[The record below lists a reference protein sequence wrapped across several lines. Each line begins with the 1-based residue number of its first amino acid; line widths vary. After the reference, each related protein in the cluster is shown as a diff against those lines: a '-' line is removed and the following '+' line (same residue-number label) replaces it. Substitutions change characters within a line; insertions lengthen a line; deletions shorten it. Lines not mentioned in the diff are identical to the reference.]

1 MSKETEEQQE
11 ERKLRLDMTPSEWGM
26 MMAVVMIYRDHYANP
41 RQKEMLDGLMKRV
54 EAIEK
59 K

>member
-1 MSKETEEQQE
+1 
-11 ERKLRLDMTPSEWGM
+11 MTPSEWGM